1 MFREVVS
8 MSVPSANEHS
18 ILIVGGTGK
27 TGRRVAE
34 RLQSQGFATRLAS
47 RRGETIFDWQDTRT
61 WSGTLEGISAAYI
74 TFSPDLAVPGAA
86 QRVGDF
92 AALAVQKGV
101 KRLVLLSGRG
111 EEGAVASEDALKA
124 SGADWTI
131 LRASW
136 FNQNFSEAFLADA
149 VRSGDVALPAGEIA
163 EPFTDT
169 DDIADVACTVL
180 THSGHTHTTYELT
193 GPESLTFA
201 DAVAEIAQMTGK
213 DVRYT
218 RITPEAFDTDLS
230 QQGASEDERWLLLEL
245 FTTVLDGR
253 NTLPTTDIQ
262 RVLNREPTYFRDY
275 VRKTAA
281 TGVWDL

>member
-8 MSVPSANEHS
+8 MSVPSANEHP

-47 RRGETIFDWQDTRT
+47 RRGERVFDWQDTRT

-92 AALAVQKGV
+92 ATLAVQKGV
-101 KRLVLLSGRG
+101 ERLVLLSGRG

-201 DAVAEIAQMTGK
+201 DAVAEIATLSGK

-275 VRKTAA
+275 VRKAAA